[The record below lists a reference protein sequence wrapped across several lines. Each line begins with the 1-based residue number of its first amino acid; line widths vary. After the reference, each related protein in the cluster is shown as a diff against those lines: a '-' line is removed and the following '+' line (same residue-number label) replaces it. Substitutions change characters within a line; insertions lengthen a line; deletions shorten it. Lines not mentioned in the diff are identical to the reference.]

1 MRNDLEVKIYC
12 KTCGQRAYNV
22 IPLERDKG
30 FEYYCD
36 RHAGG
41 NNSEDRLRREILEG
55 KHG

>member
-1 MRNDLEVKIYC
+1 MRDNCVKVYC

-36 RHAGG
+36 RHARRTE
-41 NNSEDRLRREILEG
+41 EDILRREILEG